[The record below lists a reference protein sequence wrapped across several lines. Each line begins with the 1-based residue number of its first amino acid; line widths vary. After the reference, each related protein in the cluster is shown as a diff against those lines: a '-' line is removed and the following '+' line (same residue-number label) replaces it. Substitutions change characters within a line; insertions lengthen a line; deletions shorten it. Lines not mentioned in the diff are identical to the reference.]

1 MNNNEPFIIRRY
13 GKSELALLY
22 MQGASEKAAMKLLNE
37 WLEVN
42 PRLRHLARIR
52 KKYFTPKQV
61 KLIVEE
67 IGEPFDLK
75 GIR

>member
-1 MNNNEPFIIRRY
+1 
-13 GKSELALLY
+13 

-42 PRLRHLARIR
+42 PRLRHVARIR

>member
-1 MNNNEPFIIRRY
+1 MNNEPFIIRRY
-13 GKSELALLY
+13 GKSELAMLY

-42 PRLRHLARIR
+42 PRLRRIR